1 MGYTVI
7 PPSQSNQAGMKLFF
21 ISLAILASQ
30 SVFGLQE
37 ASGNLRR
44 PVLGDSLQGSRGASD
59 QSICNQAGPIDIV
72 FVLDGSGS
80 VEALERNRGR
90 FSDKIDFVKQVTKN
104 LNLGPGATRVAV
116 VQYGDFEFKV
126 EIPFTDS
133 ASRLNFDSIVYQ
145 AETKKDVGTRTGRA
159 IEFATQELI
168 QKFARK
174 NAKTKMIV
182 VTDAKSEDYVD
193 EAANEARNKGIEMI
207 AVGFSKNTRW
217 TSAKICTLDALEF
230 CQLQDIANDPDEG
243 HLFMGGIGNNYEYLV
258 QQVSAAAC
266 R

>member
-44 PVLGDSLQGSRGASD
+44 PVLGDSLQGSRGASSRGASSRGASD
-59 QSICNQAGPIDIV
+59 QSNCDQAGPIDIV

-133 ASRLNFDSIVYQ
+133 ASGLNFDSIVYQ

-168 QKFARK
+168 QKLARK
-174 NAKTKMIV
+174 
-182 VTDAKSEDYVD
+182 
-193 EAANEARNKGIEMI
+193 KGIEMI